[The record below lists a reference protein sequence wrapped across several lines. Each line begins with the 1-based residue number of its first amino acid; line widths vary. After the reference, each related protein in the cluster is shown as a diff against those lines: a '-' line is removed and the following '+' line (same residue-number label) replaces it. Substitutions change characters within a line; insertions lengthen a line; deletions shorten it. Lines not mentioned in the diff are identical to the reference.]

1 MLHGISVDTKYLF
14 RVSESLRVA
23 ELATQLLALSKPLA
37 AFDMPLLD
45 SYGATLSQDIYQ
57 GDRLALRSGSRIRST
72 QIGLAASLGLDH
84 LPTRP
89 QPRVVVISAGDDLV
103 EPGKVLGSGEEF
115 EVNSWLLTTAMK
127 EAGAV
132 GYRVTT
138 IPETEDSLKDVVEDQ
153 LVRADLI
160 VICGESHDESFD
172 LIFGVLSRL
181 GDVKSV
187 TPNIEGSG
195 RHAFGTI
202 GPDKTPVVAL
212 PGDPISA
219 YISNELFIRPMI
231 RNMMGLYDIHRPIT
245 RATLTNDVASE
256 SGKHAFIRAI
266 LSTDN
271 PNRRLVTALPN
282 QDDLIGLSDATGLI
296 VMSEEA
302 TSYKAGEE
310 VEVLMLERR
319 FN

>member
-1 MLHGISVDTKYLF
+1 VSESI
-14 RVSESLRVA
+14 RVSE
-23 ELATQLLALSKPLA
+23 LAAQLLALSKPLA

-45 SYGATLSQDIYQ
+45 SHGATLAEDVYQ
-57 GDRLALRSGSRIRST
+57 GDKLALRSGSRIRAT

-103 EPGKVLGSGEEF
+103 EPGKPLSRDDEF
-115 EVNSWLLTTAMK
+115 EVNSWLLTTAAK

-172 LIFGVLSRL
+172 LIHGVLSRL
-181 GDVKSV
+181 GDVKGVS
-187 TPNIEGSG
+187 PNIEGSG

-219 YISNELFIRPMI
+219 YISTEIFIRPMI

-245 RATLTNDVASE
+245 KATLTNDVSSD
-256 SGKHAFIRAI
+256 SGKLAFIRAI
-266 LSTDN
+266 LSNDN
-271 PNRRLVTALPN
+271 PSRRLVTALPN
-282 QDDLIGLSDATGLI
+282 QSELVGLSDATGLI
-296 VMSEEA
+296 VMSEEV
-302 TSYKAGEE
+302 TLYKAGEE
-310 VEVLMLERR
+310 VDVLMLERR

>member
-1 MLHGISVDTKYLF
+1 M
-14 RVSESLRVA
+14 SESIRVA
-23 ELATQLLALSKPLA
+23 DLAAQLLALSKPLA

-45 SYGATLSQDIYQ
+45 SHGATLAEDVYQ

-103 EPGKVLGSGEEF
+103 EPGKDLGSGEEF

-181 GDVKSV
+181 GEVKSV

-245 RATLTNDVASE
+245 RATLTNDVASD

-302 TSYKAGEE
+302 TSFKAGEE
-310 VEVLMLERR
+310 VDVLMLERR

>member
-1 MLHGISVDTKYLF
+1 
-14 RVSESLRVA
+14 
-23 ELATQLLALSKPLA
+23 
-37 AFDMPLLD
+37 MPLLD
-45 SYGATLSQDIYQ
+45 SHGATLAEDVYQ

-72 QIGLAASLGLDH
+72 QIGLAAALGRDH

-103 EPGKVLGSGEEF
+103 EPGKDLGSGEEF

-181 GDVKSV
+181 GEVKSV

-245 RATLTNDVASE
+245 RATLTNDVASD

-302 TSYKAGEE
+302 TSFKAGEE
-310 VEVLMLERR
+310 VDVLMLERR

>member
-1 MLHGISVDTKYLF
+1 M
-14 RVSESLRVA
+14 SESIRVA
-23 ELATQLLALSKPLA
+23 ELAAQLLALSKPLA

-45 SYGATLSQDIYQ
+45 SHGATLAEDVYQ

-103 EPGKVLGSGEEF
+103 EPGKDLGSGEEF

-181 GDVKSV
+181 GEVKSV

-245 RATLTNDVASE
+245 RATLTNDVASD

-302 TSYKAGEE
+302 TSFKAGEE
-310 VEVLMLERR
+310 VDVLMLERR

>member
-1 MLHGISVDTKYLF
+1 M
-14 RVSESLRVA
+14 SENIRVA
-23 ELATQLLALSKPLA
+23 DLAAELLALSKPLA

-45 SYGATLSQDIYQ
+45 SHGATLAEDVFQ
-57 GDRLALRSGSRIRST
+57 GDRIALRSGSRIRST
-72 QIGLAASLGLDH
+72 QIGLAASLGRDH

-89 QPRVVVISAGDDLV
+89 QPRVVIISAGDDLV
-103 EPGKVLGSGEEF
+103 EPGKGSPSEGEEF
-115 EVNSWLLTTAMK
+115 EVNSWLLTTAVK

-138 IPETEDSLKDVVEDQ
+138 IPETPDALKDVVEDQ

-172 LIFGVLSRL
+172 LIFGVLARL
-181 GDVKSV
+181 GEVKSV

-219 YISNELFIRPMI
+219 YISTELFIRPMI
-231 RNMMGLYDIHRPIT
+231 RNMMGLYDIHRPIA
-245 RATLTNDVASE
+245 RATLTNDVASDA
-256 SGKHAFIRAI
+256 GKHAFIRAT

-271 PNRRLVTALPN
+271 PNRRLVTALEN
-282 QDDLIGLSDATGLI
+282 QGDLIGLSDATGLI
-296 VMSEEA
+296 VMNEER
-302 TSYKAGEE
+302 TEFKAGEE
-310 VEVLMLERR
+310 VDVLLLERR

>member
-1 MLHGISVDTKYLF
+1 M
-14 RVSESLRVA
+14 SENIRVA
-23 ELATQLLALSKPLA
+23 DLATELLALSKPLA

-45 SYGATLSQDIYQ
+45 SHGATLAEDVFQ
-57 GDRLALRSGSRIRST
+57 GDRIALRSGSRIRST

-89 QPRVVVISAGDDLV
+89 QPRVVIVSAGDDLV
-103 EPGKVLGSGEEF
+103 EPGKGSPNEGEEY
-115 EVNSWLLTTAMK
+115 EVNSWLLTTAVK

-138 IPETEDSLKDVVEDQ
+138 IPETPDALKDVVEDQ

-172 LIFGVLSRL
+172 LIFGVLNRL
-181 GDVKSV
+181 GEVKSV

-219 YISNELFIRPMI
+219 YISTELFIRPMI

-245 RATLTNDVASE
+245 KATLTNDVASDA
-256 SGKHAFIRAI
+256 GKHAFIRAT

-271 PNRRLVTALPN
+271 PNRRLVTALEN
-282 QDDLIGLSDATGLI
+282 QGDLIGLSDASGLI
-296 VMSEEA
+296 VMNEER
-302 TSYKAGEE
+302 TTYKAGEE
-310 VEVLMLERR
+310 VDVLLLERR

>member
-1 MLHGISVDTKYLF
+1 MNENI
-14 RVSESLRVA
+14 RVA
-23 ELATQLLALSKPLA
+23 ELATELLALSKPLA
-37 AFDMPLLD
+37 EFDMPLLD
-45 SYGATLSQDIYQ
+45 SHGATLAQDVMQ
-57 GDRLALRSGSRIRST
+57 GERLALRAGSRIRST
-72 QIGLAASLGLDH
+72 QIGLAASLGRDH

-89 QPRVVVISAGDDLV
+89 QPRVVVVSAGDDLV
-103 EPGKVLGSGEEF
+103 EPGKGEPDENEEY
-115 EVNSWLLTTAMK
+115 EVNSWLLTTAVK

-138 IPETEDSLKDVVEDQ
+138 IPETPDALKDVIEDQ

-172 LIFGVLSRL
+172 LIFDVLNRL
-181 GDVKSV
+181 GEVKSV

-202 GPDKTPVVAL
+202 GPDKTPVVVL

-231 RNMMGLYDIHRPIT
+231 RNMMGLYDIHRPIA

-256 SGKHAFIRAI
+256 AGKHAFIRAT
-266 LSTDN
+266 LSSDN
-271 PNRRLVTALPN
+271 PNRRLVTALEN
-282 QDDLIGLSDATGLI
+282 QGDLIGLSDATGLI
-296 VMSEEA
+296 VMNEER
-302 TSYKAGEE
+302 TELKSGEE
-310 VEVLMLERR
+310 VDVLLLERR

>member
-1 MLHGISVDTKYLF
+1 M
-14 RVSESLRVA
+14 SESIRVA
-23 ELATQLLALSKPLA
+23 ELAAQLLALSNPLA

-45 SYGATLSQDIYQ
+45 SHGATLAEDVYQ

-103 EPGKVLGSGEEF
+103 EPGKDLGSGEEF

-153 LVRADLI
+153 LVRGDLI

-181 GDVKSV
+181 GEVKSI

-245 RATLTNDVASE
+245 RATLTNDVASD
-256 SGKHAFIRAI
+256 SRKHAFIRAI

-296 VMSEEA
+296 VMSEEV
-302 TSYKAGEE
+302 TSFKAGEE
-310 VEVLMLERR
+310 VDVLMLERR

>member
-1 MLHGISVDTKYLF
+1 M
-14 RVSESLRVA
+14 SESIRVA
-23 ELATQLLALSKPLA
+23 ELAAQLLALSKPLA

-45 SYGATLSQDIYQ
+45 SHGATLAEDVYQ

-103 EPGKVLGSGEEF
+103 EPGKDLGSGEEF

-181 GDVKSV
+181 GEVKSV

-245 RATLTNDVASE
+245 RATLTNDVASD

>member
-1 MLHGISVDTKYLF
+1 
-14 RVSESLRVA
+14 
-23 ELATQLLALSKPLA
+23 
-37 AFDMPLLD
+37 MPLLD
-45 SYGATLSQDIYQ
+45 SHGATLAEDIFQ
-57 GDRLALRSGSRIRST
+57 GDRIALRSGSRIRST
-72 QIGLAASLGLDH
+72 QIGLAASLGRDH

-89 QPRVVVISAGDDLV
+89 QPRVVIVSAGDDLI
-103 EPGKVLGSGEEF
+103 EPGKGSPSEGEEY
-115 EVNSWLLTTAMK
+115 EVNSWLLTTAVK

-138 IPETEDSLKDVVEDQ
+138 IPETPDALKDVVEDQ

-181 GDVKSV
+181 GEVKSV

-195 RHAFGTI
+195 RHAYGTI

-212 PGDPISA
+212 PGDPIAA
-219 YISNELFIRPMI
+219 YISTELFIRPMI
-231 RNMMGLYDIHRPIT
+231 RNMMGLYDIHRPIA
-245 RATLTNDVASE
+245 RATLTNDVASV
-256 SGKHAFIRAI
+256 SGKHAFIRAT

-271 PNRRLVTALPN
+271 PNRRLVTALEN
-282 QDDLIGLSDATGLI
+282 QGDLIGLSDATGLI
-296 VMSEEA
+296 VMNEER
-302 TSYKAGEE
+302 TEYKAGEE
-310 VEVLMLERR
+310 VDVLLLERR

>member
-1 MLHGISVDTKYLF
+1 MNENI
-14 RVSESLRVA
+14 RVA
-23 ELATQLLALSKPLA
+23 ELATELLALSKPLA
-37 AFDMPLLD
+37 EFDMPLLD
-45 SYGATLSQDIYQ
+45 SHGATLAQDVMQ
-57 GDRLALRSGSRIRST
+57 GERLALRAGSRIRST
-72 QIGLAASLGLDH
+72 QIGLAASLGRDH

-89 QPRVVVISAGDDLV
+89 QPRVVVVSAGDDLV
-103 EPGKVLGSGEEF
+103 EPGKGEPDENEEY
-115 EVNSWLLTTAMK
+115 EVNSWLLTTAVK

-138 IPETEDSLKDVVEDQ
+138 IPETPDALKDVIEDQ

-172 LIFGVLSRL
+172 LIFDVLNRL
-181 GDVKSV
+181 GEVKSV

-202 GPDKTPVVAL
+202 GPDKTPVVVL

-231 RNMMGLYDIHRPIT
+231 RNMMGLYDIHRPIA

-256 SGKHAFIRAI
+256 AGKHAFIRAT
-266 LSTDN
+266 LSGDN
-271 PNRRLVTALPN
+271 PNRRLVTALEN
-282 QDDLIGLSDATGLI
+282 QGDLIGLSDATGLI
-296 VMSEEA
+296 VMNEER
-302 TSYKAGEE
+302 TELKSGEE
-310 VEVLMLERR
+310 VDVLLLERR

>member
-1 MLHGISVDTKYLF
+1 
-14 RVSESLRVA
+14 VSESIRVA
-23 ELATQLLALSKPLA
+23 DLAAQLLALSKPLA

-45 SYGATLSQDIYQ
+45 SHGATLAEDVYQ

-72 QIGLAASLGLDH
+72 QIGLAAALGRDH

-103 EPGKVLGSGEEF
+103 EPGKDLGSGEEF

-181 GDVKSV
+181 GEVKSV

-245 RATLTNDVASE
+245 RATLTNDVASD

-310 VEVLMLERR
+310 VDVLMLERR